1 VNVDALSALIRALSF
16 FALFQAA
23 GVAMMI
29 ALIGPLL
36 DQSAAPIRRIGFY
49 SAIAG
54 LLLVSM
60 HYAIEAARMS
70 GSLAGVLDR
79 DLQQMVFDSS
89 MSTAAGMRL
98 LGLALIAGV
107 IRRQSS
113 TSAVV
118 GLAGAFV
125 LTLAFTFVGHTAD
138 ESRTS
143 WLAVLLTLHLL
154 VVAFWFGGLAPLL
167 VIARRE
173 HAARAANIVATF
185 TRIATIVVPG
195 LFVAGVLMT
204 LLLVDAW
211 EVFGDTYGQ
220 LLLGKAAGFALLM
233 VLASLN
239 KWRYGPAIDGDG
251 AGTVAF
257 QRTVAIEYVLIC
269 STLVVTAI
277 MTTFYS
283 PSR

>member
-239 KWRYGPAIDGDG
+239 KWRYGPAIAGDG